1 MEDQIQDIVADEST
15 NDGLVEN
22 TETVLEPYED
32 TNQEGGM
39 YMAEEGVETPVEE
52 TPQENPEEQRHEYW
66 QSKYDQKASE
76 YNRMEQR
83 IKELEQLEPIA
94 QHIDNNPWILDNVAK
109 SLSGDTPQ
117 VPSQEKSVESLKK
130 PERPSKPSNYD
141 ASEAY
146 MDPESASFKYRE
158 NLDDYRE
165 ELVNYQEGLEAQ
177 RQAELNKQYEQQQ
190 MQSQQAMARQQE
202 EAMMRNLTDSYG
214 YTPERADEFVK
225 YYSSPDSISLENLV
239 ALDRIRNA
247 PSTAEVQTRQKA
259 EMMKNRQ
266 SRVAVPPPASVGSGQ
281 PEAQYNEE
289 DLFNLGLMANKRT

>member
-1 MEDQIQDIVADEST
+1 VNEVDNIVADEST
-15 NDGLVEN
+15 NDVGVE
-22 TETVLEPYED
+22 TTQPVLEPFED

-39 YMAEEGVETPVEE
+39 YMAEEKVETPVA
-52 TPQENPEEQRHEYW
+52 PQENPEEKRHEYW

-76 YNRMEQR
+76 YSKMEEKL
-83 IKELEQLEPIA
+83 KEFQQLEPIA
-94 QHIDNNPWILDNVAK
+94 RHINDNPWVLDNVAK

-158 NLDDYRE
+158 NLDNYRE
-165 ELVNYQEGLEAQ
+165 ELVSYQEDLEAK
-177 RQAELNKQYEQQQ
+177 RQSDLERQYQQQ
-190 MQSQQAMARQQE
+190 QAQQQEQMARQQQ
-202 EAMMRNLTDSYG
+202 EAMQQNLINSYG
-214 YTPERADEFVK
+214 YTPEKASEFIN
-225 YYSSPDSISLENLV
+225 YYTSPDSLSLENLV

-266 SRVAVPPPASVGSGQ
+266 GRAVVPPPAGVGSGE
-281 PEAQYNEE
+281 PEPQYNDE

>member
-1 MEDQIQDIVADEST
+1 VNEVDNIVADEST
-15 NDGLVEN
+15 NDVGVE
-22 TETVLEPYED
+22 TTQPVLEPFED

-39 YMAEEGVETPVEE
+39 YMAEEKVETPVA
-52 TPQENPEEQRHEYW
+52 PQENPEEKRHEYW

-76 YNRMEQR
+76 YSKMEDKL
-83 IKELEQLEPIA
+83 KEFQQLEPIA
-94 QHIDNNPWILDNVAK
+94 RHINDNPWVLDNVAK

-158 NLDDYRE
+158 NLDNYRE
-165 ELVNYQEGLEAQ
+165 ELVGYQEDLESK
-177 RQAELNKQYEQQQ
+177 RQSDLERQYQQQ
-190 MQSQQAMARQQE
+190 QAQQQEQMARQQQ
-202 EAMMRNLTDSYG
+202 EAMQQNLINSYG
-214 YTPERADEFVK
+214 YTAEKASEFIN
-225 YYSSPDSISLENLV
+225 YYTSPDSLSLENLV

-266 SRVAVPPPASVGSGQ
+266 GRATVPPPAGVGSGQ